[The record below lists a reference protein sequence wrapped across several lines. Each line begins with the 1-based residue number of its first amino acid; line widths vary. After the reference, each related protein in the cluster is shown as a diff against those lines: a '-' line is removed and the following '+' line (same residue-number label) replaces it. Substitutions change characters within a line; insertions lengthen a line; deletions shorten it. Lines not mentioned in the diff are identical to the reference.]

1 MLRGKPH
8 AKALRI
14 AGATCCLLL
23 AVGGCQFH
31 RTGHGFIVRNQWS
44 LELDTRC
51 MSDEANCRV
60 EPIRDNSE
68 FLAWRNQR
76 KKHPLMD
83 RLFHRDESAVAAGE
97 TDAETETIQVPNVAA
112 ISRPEPRLPDLVN
125 E

>member
-1 MLRGKPH
+1 MVRRKAHL
-8 AKALRI
+8 KALQI
-14 AGATCCLLL
+14 AGASCCLLL
-23 AVGGCQFH
+23 AIGGCQFH

-60 EPIRDNSE
+60 DPIRDNSE
-68 FLAWRNQR
+68 FLSWRNQR
-76 KKHPLMD
+76 RGHPLVE
-83 RLFHRDESAVAAGE
+83 RLFHREESADVAGE
-97 TDAETETIQVPNVAA
+97 TETKTKTIQVPNVAA